1 MILKLYFQEE
11 HTLDKFPI
19 KRKCSP
25 ASTRVINLL
34 LGRHG
39 KAVAA
44 CFIAGRSA
52 SPKAHNSMVDQ
63 FHIQFWISYPSSS
76 GWWYLAISSEHGCL
90 FRYFEIFCFKS
101 TPGLAIETS
110 NWAKYEKRNP
120 EIKTWLKSGRWP
132 QPWPQSRWKTS
143 KRNRQNIT
151 KTPCYQNVILLYW
164 PKKL

>member
-11 HTLDKFPI
+11 HTLDKLPI

-52 SPKAHNSMVDQ
+52 SPKAQNSMVDQ
-63 FHIQFWISYPSSS
+63 LDLIPQQLGMMVFSNICQSMVACLGISKSSV
-76 GWWYLAISSEHGCL
+76 
-90 FRYFEIFCFKS
+90 
-101 TPGLAIETS
+101 
-110 NWAKYEKRNP
+110 
-120 EIKTWLKSGRWP
+120 
-132 QPWPQSRWKTS
+132 SRAL
-143 KRNRQNIT
+143 QG
-151 KTPCYQNVILLYW
+151 
-164 PKKL
+164 